1 MNLFNLKIITPQK
14 VYLDQDVKQLNI
26 KTLDGNIGILA
37 NHSPLF
43 GIVEISILNFI
54 TKNGNK
60 KPLAIGGGVINVKN
74 NQVIIITDGV
84 SSKEDVNQ
92 LKAKTD
98 KSKYEQLLKTAKS
111 KGEIAQIE
119 IALKKAINK
128 LKL

>member
-1 MNLFNLKIITPQK
+1 MNLFNLKIITPEK
-14 VYLDQDVKQLNI
+14 IYLDEDIKQLNI
-26 KTLDGNIGILA
+26 KTRDGNIGVLA

-54 TKNGNK
+54 TKNNHK
-60 KPLAIGGGVINVKN
+60 KPLAISGGIINVKN
-74 NQVIIITDGV
+74 NQAVIITDGV
-84 SSKEDVNQ
+84 SSKDDVNQ

-98 KSKYEQLLKTAKS
+98 KNKYEQLLKTAKS